1 MIKHGLLFLALLLAS
16 PSPPLQAAEGLAA
29 AAQAFEAGD
38 YDRAI
43 TLYEAAIADGRK
55 SGHLYYNLGI
65 AYYRKERLGDA
76 MAAFL
81 GARRLLPRD
90 PDVKAN
96 LRFVTAKIRDKLE
109 IEQPTSGFR
118 ALTFWTA
125 ATTPRELGW
134 VFAVTGVLAGL
145 GVALT
150 VLVPRFAV
158 ARRWAMSGFAVPV
171 AAAAALAISIG
182 ESERWGAVTA
192 RQTTVYS
199 GPDKKTVLF
208 ELGEGAPFEAEAK
221 SEQGFWRIALSDGK
235 KGWVSGSDVKVF

>member
-1 MIKHGLLFLALLLAS
+1 MIKRCLFVLAILLAN
-16 PSPPLQAAEGLAA
+16 PNLQAGEGPAA
-29 AAQAFEAGD
+29 AALAFDAGD

-43 TLYEAAIADGRK
+43 TLYEASIGQGAK

-65 AYYRKERLGDA
+65 AYYRKERVGDA

-150 VLVPRFAV
+150 VVVPRFAT
-158 ARRWAMSGFAVPV
+158 ARRWALSGFTVPV
-171 AAAAALAISIG
+171 AAALALAISIG
-182 ESERWGAVTA
+182 ESQRWGAVTA
-192 RQTTVYS
+192 SQATVYS

-208 ELGEGAPFEAEAK
+208 ELGEGAPFAVEDR